1 VFSAFVA
8 AETIRKHTPSSRSVM
23 PACSKGPTLV
33 APRTWILDLQ
43 VIRPDPYVELESEV
57 VARIHGEPLFA

>member
-23 PACSKGPTLV
+23 PACSEPTLV

-43 VIRPDPYVELESEV
+43 VIRPDPYVELEGEV

>member
-1 VFSAFVA
+1 VKNAFLEVFSAFVA

-33 APRTWILDLQ
+33 APRSWILDLQ
-43 VIRPDPYVELESEV
+43 VIRPDP
-57 VARIHGEPLFA
+57 